1 MSRNIRH
8 YSEQL
13 WGIVEAWVPVSRFS
27 FVYMKYIFRQRKK
40 LAVRWFVIINIEILP
55 FECIFVNG
63 FLKMAACLRS
73 AETNCGSGSDEN
85 DVEVQFID
93 EDNLPLAC
101 ITVLE
106 HPESEEIVSDDLAQD
121 TSEESESEEEESE
134 SDEEEDQSEWSEEIN
149 RRNDID
155 FNEFVGLSADV
166 NPQIFD
172 IK

>member
-1 MSRNIRH
+1 
-8 YSEQL
+8 
-13 WGIVEAWVPVSRFS
+13 
-27 FVYMKYIFRQRKK
+27 MKYIFRQRKK

-85 DVEVQFID
+85 DIEVQFIN

-106 HPESEEIVSDDLAQD
+106 HPESEGEILFQMIWLKIRQKNRKVKRKNRKETRKK
-121 TSEESESEEEESE
+121 TS
-134 SDEEEDQSEWSEEIN
+134 
-149 RRNDID
+149 RN
-155 FNEFVGLSADV
+155 GA
-166 NPQIFD
+166 
-172 IK
+172 KK